1 MLDSA
6 ELEMTVALLVQ
17 IDKLVMLIESPVFT
31 CKPAK
36 TTGNGVRL
44 TVKICVS
51 SSAITT
57 ARTGKISLLVQ
68 VSLRTTHAV
77 AAKQRIRLA
86 AQSAECC
93 QLDGLLAHS
102 QAVSLDSHR
111 YLSDLSLSL
120 TSQGLLAKRR
130 RDSIKDR
137 NPRRDQVGRFAST
150 LVSIRYKRCLRS
162 T

>member
-86 AQSAECC
+86 AQSVECC

-102 QAVSLDSHR
+102 QAVSTDSYR
-111 YLSDLSLSL
+111 YLRDLSLSL
-120 TSQGLLAKRR
+120 TSPGPTRKA
-130 RDSIKDR
+130 S
-137 NPRRDQVGRFAST
+137 PRLDQRLQPETKSSGTICFD
-150 LVSIRYKRCLRS
+150 VSVRYKQC
-162 T
+162 